1 MYVIYKIRIFGNGR
15 IIRDQK
21 TTGNLEKVEY
31 SWRIP
36 YCQRKKIKLY
46 GILIQGVPLFFSYKL
61 ITFVNI
67 MPHID
72 IIHVLP
78 TT

>member
-31 SWRIP
+31 TVQEFHIAKE
-36 YCQRKKIKLY
+36 KKIKLC
-46 GILIQGVPLFFSYKL
+46 GIVILSYNF
-61 ITFVNI
+61 IG
-67 MPHID
+67 
-72 IIHVLP
+72 
-78 TT
+78 